1 MIRFRFSYEP
11 AKINMPEETGV
22 LIEKWN
28 CKEHKGA
35 KYIFLKSRRDRKF
48 DFEVQACISRRRGC
62 GHSVGKETQDSQR
75 AA

>member
-1 MIRFRFSYEP
+1 
-11 AKINMPEETGV
+11 MPEETGV

-35 KYIFLKSRRDRKF
+35 KYIFFFKSRTDRKF
-48 DFEVQACISRRRGC
+48 DFEAQACISRRRGC
-62 GHSVGKETQDSQR
+62 GHSVGQGTQDSQR